1 MTGSEGEKDVVYI
14 RDILQDFDHS
24 QVDCTELYE
33 DNHTVITISTNPVI
47 SICLLTL
54 DI

>member
-1 MTGSEGEKDVVYI
+1 MTGSEGGKDVVYI
-14 RDILQDFDHS
+14 RDILQDFDHP

>member
-1 MTGSEGEKDVVYI
+1 MASSEGGMDVVYI
-14 RDILQDFDHS
+14 SAILQDFDHP

-33 DNHTVITISTNPVI
+33 ENHTVITISTNPVI